1 MCRYFL
7 VLRPAAAPFALR
19 LRPLAAALVFCLA
32 GLVTGCSLFR
42 GGAQDD
48 ARATLD
54 PSLQGQPVPYVT
66 HIRVEEP
73 APGYDD
79 GRTPSEAD
87 LTARMSKS
95 SQLVQLEDQPPDSL
109 LGLERRARLDQ
120 ETGLALLHSLGY
132 YEGQASFTVADS
144 THPVTITLHL
154 IPGRRYLV
162 GRVAVRYSPEP
173 VVPPSFLHRTREVGL
188 IFKHREA
195 LPDPIFPRT
204 LDGVRPGD
212 PAAAAPI
219 LDAVAAL
226 PLTLRREGYPLARV
240 ASARYTLNCEE
251 QRLNAD
257 IVVDPGPAAVM
268 DGIVV
273 NGAPRVHNSYL
284 RRLVPWREGQPWN
297 DDLVARYREILQ
309 QLGLFNTVDVKAAG
323 LKATVPLTVAE
334 DAAGRPLPVLPP
346 SSTPLED
353 DAPPDNDSVLRSEPV
368 GATTTPSA
376 SEGKAAAAAKS
387 DGVTADGVASVPAD
401 RQPVTLP
408 VDVAVR
414 EAAFRTVGASMRYAT
429 DVGFGVQ
436 GSWEHRN
443 LFGNGESLKIKLPI
457 AQDLQGM
464 RADFTKPAFGR
475 ADQKLL
481 MGAALEREK
490 TDAYT
495 KRAASAYIGLERR
508 LSAYWWAEGRVYGE
522 NGTLE
527 ENHEKN
533 RYRFLSLSL
542 GLRRDT
548 RDNALNPTSGTRL
561 ALTLAPHSGFYNGA
575 FSAFATKV
583 DATAYYAPYENDS
596 LVLAGRL
603 ALGSMVGSSTRSI
616 PATLRYYAGGG
627 GSVRGYA
634 YQALGPRDE
643 TGDPL
648 GGRSFQELNLEAR
661 FKVTDSIGVV
671 PFVDAGM
678 VYKSEFPHWGRDLDW
693 ALGIGL
699 RYFTPIGPVRFD
711 VAFPLTHI
719 RDDQRFQLYIS
730 IGQAF

>member
-1 MCRYFL
+1 MRRLLFSCH
-7 VLRPAAAPFALR
+7 PAAAPLVAI
-19 LRPLAAALVFCLA
+19 LRPLAAALSLCLM
-32 GLVTGCSLFR
+32 GLTPGCSLFQ
-42 GGAQDD
+42 GGRDD
-48 ARATLD
+48 LD
-54 PSLQGQPVPYVT
+54 AGLAPALQGEPVPYVT

-73 APGYDD
+73 IPGFED
-79 GRTPSEAD
+79 GRTPTEAD
-87 LTARMSKS
+87 LRTRMSQN
-95 SQLVQLEDQPPDSL
+95 SQLIQLEKQAPDSL

-120 ETGLALLHSLGY
+120 KTGVSLLHSLGY
-132 YEGQASFTVADS
+132 YEGQATFTVDD
-144 THPVTITLHL
+144 TTRPVTVTLTL

-162 GRVAVRYSPEP
+162 GRVTILYRPRP

-188 IFKHREA
+188 FFKRREA
-195 LPDPIFPRT
+195 LPDPVFPHA
-204 LDGVRPGD
+204 LDKVRPGD
-212 PAAAAPI
+212 PATAAPI

-226 PLTLRREGYPLARV
+226 PLTLRGEGYPLARV
-240 ASARYTLNCEE
+240 ASARYTLDCRER
-251 QRLNAD
+251 RLNAD

-268 DGIVV
+268 DGIAVS
-273 NGAPRVHNSYL
+273 GAPHVHDSYL
-284 RRLVPWREGQPWN
+284 RRLIPWREGQPW
-297 DDLVARYREILQ
+297 DDKLVARYREILQ

-323 LKATVPLTVAE
+323 LKSAVPLAVAE
-334 DAAGRPLPVLPP
+334 DATGRPLPVLPP
-346 SSTPLED
+346 SPAGPGNNAAPD
-353 DAPPDNDSVLRSEPV
+353 DDTVLRSEPV
-368 GATTTPSA
+368 GSMSAPSGT
-376 SEGKAAAAAKS
+376 EGKAAAAAKP
-387 DGVTADGVASVPAD
+387 DDTAADTVVEIPAD

-443 LFGNGESLKIKLPI
+443 LFGNGENLKIKLPI
-457 AQDLQGM
+457 AQDLQGI
-464 RADFTKPAFGR
+464 RADFIKPAFGR

-481 MGAALEREK
+481 LGTALEREK

-495 KRAASAYIGLERR
+495 KRAASAYAGLDRR
-508 LSAYWWAEGRVYGE
+508 LSPYWWAESRIYAE
-522 NGTLE
+522 DGTLR
-527 ENHEKN
+527 ENRQNN
-533 RYRFLSLSL
+533 RYRFLSFNL

-548 RDNALNPTSGTRL
+548 RNNALNPTSGTRL
-561 ALTLAPHSGFYNGA
+561 ALTVAPISGFYHGA
-575 FSAFATKV
+575 FSALAAKV
-583 DATAYYAPYENDS
+583 DATGYYAPYENDS

-603 ALGSMVGSSTRSI
+603 ALGAMAGSSTRAI

-643 TGDPL
+643 AGDPL
-648 GGRSFQELNLEAR
+648 GGRSFQEINLEAR

-678 VYKSEFPHWGRDLDW
+678 VYESEFPRWGRDLDW

-719 RDDQRFQLYIS
+719 PDDRRFQLYIS